1 MAATGAASLPALPA
15 REGAPAGALGAARRA
30 GAARLGLG
38 GPPLAIVL
46 LVAFWAIDCALELA
60 LLRRPY
66 HDTANGLVA
75 ARAYFSDALHAGAWP
90 FWGVYGRYSIP
101 LLPLQDSLSW
111 SPVGLLLARLFRYD
125 VWTFAVEDAIY
136 KAAGLAGAYL
146 WARAHLRSP
155 WAAAGV
161 AVAYAGSA
169 LVHTTY
175 ATIGTAWALLLAP
188 WLLVVLDRLLAGRA
202 AGGGWPWWRAGGA
215 LALVLA
221 LLVTTGYPGIW
232 LTAPFFLGIYAL
244 ALAWRSPRALLRL
257 AGAAA
262 TGAALAAGMVALLL
276 SETANAPLYAPG
288 APRNPISPWDGI
300 FNPWSWLSLW
310 LANPGY
316 LPGVGYGTWQHQYV
330 GLLPALALGVLL
342 PARRRAAAGLR
353 LVRPVA
359 LASLGVALAL
369 EVLSPHPASFPP
381 PAVRLWTF
389 VGLLLLAFPPPARRF
404 VRWERVDTALAL
416 ACLAAAAAATSNPL
430 GDWLRAHLFPFSI
443 IRWNTWYLWVVA
455 LLLPLLAW
463 RTLEGALAQLRPLF
477 HRRDRRLARLRRRW
491 LARWGLPAVL
501 LTTSADLLAF
511 HLPPPEDGSP
521 DRIGFIA
528 LLWLAEV
535 ALLAMAGLAAAALV
549 IRARLSARARFW
561 LASALAVALPAAAA
575 LGTRLAVP
583 PSPESLHAFV
593 PLPPHG
599 AQALDVAQQ
608 AVVLL
613 GLVVVGLRARS
624 ARAFCAGAALV
635 TLLDLS
641 LAGARYAAD
650 SEVVVVGQW
659 TQTVSAQSPRLFA
672 FRGASRITPDDPGMD
687 LLLARAPTMIRPG
700 GLLPQLAAFDDAM
713 GTPSVF
719 EQLVWFPSWWTA
731 AGPGAVEVTAE
742 ALRGVAPPAN
752 GPAAVPTA
760 GGTGRPG
767 AAGIPAA
774 ASGPEGMRL
783 PDCARSGASAGSAP
797 SATVTRLLPDRI
809 VVQARVDCDRLLV
822 YTDTWAPG
830 WRVAIDGRPAPAL
843 RVDGV
848 LRGVLVPAGEHTVE
862 WVYRPLHLLP
872 LLLVMGASF
881 IAAVLLAWAPFR
893 RRAALTP

>member
-90 FWGVYGRYSIP
+90 FWGIYGRYSIP

-175 ATIGTAWALLLAP
+175 GVIGTEWALLLAP

-262 TGAALAAGMVALLL
+262 VGAVLAAGMVALLL
-276 SETANAPLYAPG
+276 AETVNAPLYGQG

-300 FNPWSWLSLW
+300 FNPWNWLSLW
-310 LANPGY
+310 LANPSY
-316 LPGVGYGTWQHQYV
+316 LPDLNSGTWQHQYV

-342 PARRRAAAGLR
+342 PARGWRIPVARVMRPVLITAAGLAVVVLAMSPQVAIPPSWV
-353 LVRPVA
+353 LVVM
-359 LASLGVALAL
+359 LLAL
-369 EVLSPHPASFPP
+369 LVAVP
-381 PAVRLWTF
+381 PATK
-389 VGLLLLAFPPPARRF
+389 RF

-430 GDWLRAHLFPFSI
+430 GDWLRAHVFPFSI

-511 HLPPPEDGSP
+511 HLPPPPPEDTLP
-521 DRIGFIA
+521 DRVGLVSLA
-528 LLWLAEV
+528 WLGTLVLLAAV
-535 ALLAMAGLAAAALV
+535 ALALGAVVARMRLRERARWWALAALG
-549 IRARLSARARFW
+549 
-561 LASALAVALPAAAA
+561 VALPAAGVLA
-575 LGTRLAVP
+575 LRVVLP
-583 PSPESLHAFV
+583 PAPENLHAFV
-593 PLPPHG
+593 ALPPHG

-608 AVVLL
+608 VVVLL
-613 GLVVVGLRARS
+613 GLAVVGLRARS
-624 ARAFCAGAALV
+624 VSGFCAGAALV
-635 TLLDLS
+635 VLLDVS
-641 LAGARYAAD
+641 LASARYMAD
-650 SEVVVVGQW
+650 RETAVYGQW
-659 TQTVSAQSPRLFA
+659 PATLSVFGDRAFA
-672 FRGASRITPDDPGMD
+672 FQGPVRQPDDAGFD

-713 GTPSVF
+713 GTPSIF
-719 EQLVWFPSWWTA
+719 EQLVRFPSWWTA
-731 AGPGAVEVTAE
+731 AGPGAVEVTVE
-742 ALRGVAPPAN
+742 AMRGAPP
-752 GPAAVPTA
+752 P
-760 GGTGRPG
+760 
-767 AAGIPAA
+767 
-774 ASGPEGMRL
+774 ASGPQGMRL
-783 PDCARSGASAGSAP
+783 PDCARPGAHPNVAP
-797 SATVTRLLPDRI
+797 SGTATRLLPDR
-809 VVQARVDCDRLLV
+809 VTVRAVVDCDRLLV
-822 YTDTWAPG
+822 STDTWAPG
-830 WRVAIDGRPAPAL
+830 WQVTIDGRPVPAL

-862 WVYRPLHLLP
+862 WVYRPLHLGP
-872 LLLVMGASF
+872 LLLVMGTSLV
-881 IAAVLLAWAPFR
+881 AAVLLAWAPFR